1 MSGGE
6 DTPLQGIVPDKETD
20 STILTQG
27 AGVSKETNTTTPKR
41 GVSRKAL
48 ALIVAG
54 VLAVVGLGGV
64 GIYNANADTRTARTA
79 YDNAIEA
86 QDKALASY
94 TKAYEGAAVLAK
106 DCATQVADTA
116 VCDELTQALGT
127 KLTGVGVL
135 NDKAGYDSFI
145 KNTPVITDNATGL
158 DKATKAL
165 GDLTARVNAS
175 IDLKAYNT
183 FTAAW
188 AAHEQSLNAL
198 NGVLS
203 ATAGKVADANAYTNA
218 TVARDNATHLRE
230 VKPEGRAALLK
241 AASDLDAS
249 RAYMDQNAAAVYAT
263 HQAWAQA
270 QAEAQAAQ
278 AAQASTQQRASTP
291 TATKRTARTGS
302 GSGSGGS
309 SVGSGSSGS
318 TGGYTPPSAP
328 RTTRNIGGTAPVKRA
343 EPTCVDGQRGGT
355 ADTSIPGYSLCV
367 NGRWTYVKP

>member
-6 DTPLQGIVPDKETD
+6 HAPLQGATVNQE
-20 STILTQG
+20 S
-27 AGVSKETNTTTPKR
+27 NTSTPKR

-54 VLAVVGLGGV
+54 VLALLGLGGV

-86 QDKALASY
+86 QDKALAFY
-94 TKAYEGAAVLAK
+94 TKAYEDAAALAK

-116 VCDELTQALGT
+116 LCDELTQALGT

-145 KNTPVITDNATGL
+145 KNTPLITDNVAGL

-165 GDLTARVNAS
+165 TDLTAKVNAS

-203 ATAGKVADANAYTNA
+203 ATAGKVADANAYNNA
-218 TVARDNATHLRE
+218 TGVRDNATHLRE

-249 RAYMDQNAAAVYAT
+249 RAFMDQNAAAVYAT

-270 QAEAQAAQ
+270 VQAQAAQ

-291 TATKRTARTGS
+291 TATKRTTTRTGS

-309 SVGSGSSGS
+309 SMGSGSSGS
-318 TGGYTPPSAP
+318 TGGYTPPNTSGQKTVAP
-328 RTTRNIGGTAPVKRA
+328 PPMRHA
-343 EPTCVDGQRGGT
+343 TCVDGERAGT
-355 ADTSIPGYSLCV
+355 PDTSIKGYSICQGGHWV
-367 NGRWTYVKP
+367 PVRP

>member
-1 MSGGE
+1 MPGGE
-6 DTPLQGIVPDKETD
+6 HAPLQGAT
-20 STILTQG
+20 
-27 AGVSKETNTTTPKR
+27 VSQESNTSTPKR

-54 VLAVVGLGGV
+54 VLALIGLGGV
-64 GIYNANADTRTARTA
+64 GIYHANADTRTARTA
-79 YDNAIEA
+79 YNSAIEA

-94 TKAYEGAAVLAK
+94 TKAYEDAAALAK
-106 DCATQVADTA
+106 DCATQVDDTH

-145 KNTPVITDNATGL
+145 KNTPLITDNAATL
-158 DKATKAL
+158 DKTAKTL

-175 IDLKAYNT
+175 IDRKAYNT

-203 ATAGKVADANAYTNA
+203 ATAGKVADANAYNNA
-218 TVARDNATHLRE
+218 TSARDNATHLRE
-230 VKPEGRAALLK
+230 VKPEGRDALLK
-241 AASDLDAS
+241 AASDLDTS

-263 HQAWAQA
+263 HQAWAGAQA

-278 AAQASTQQRASTP
+278 AAAQQRTSTP
-291 TATKRTARTGS
+291 ATKRTARAGSGSGS
-302 GSGSGGS
+302 GSGSGGAT
-309 SVGSGSSGS
+309 SGSGS
-318 TGGYTPPSAP
+318 TGGSAPAPSAP
-328 RTTRNIGGTAPVKRA
+328 STSRNKTIAPPGA
-343 EPTCVDGQRGGT
+343 PIPPTCTDGQRRLPP
-355 ADTSIPGYSLCV
+355 DTSIKGYIECRGGKWIPV
-367 NGRWTYVKP
+367 YNN